1 MAAAVELL
9 LPPLRCRC
17 HGRAA
22 AKLPPPRP
30 HCRQAAA
37 AADKLPA
44 AAKLPLLMQ
53 RDLPLSNA
61 DGGSV
66 LEYNLVIE
74 DY

>member
-1 MAAAVELL
+1 MMAKNNTTLMNHPVPMLPLAL
-9 LPPLRCRC
+9 LPPLRGLC
-17 HGRAA
+17 
-22 AKLPPPRP
+22 PTN
-30 HCRQAAA
+30 
-37 AADKLPA
+37 
-44 AAKLPLLMQ
+44 LLLQ

>member
-1 MAAAVELL
+1 MLIMGFMPASLAFILQPQL
-9 LPPLRCRC
+9 K
-17 HGRAA
+17 RAEEGEILA
-22 AKLPPPRP
+22 
-30 HCRQAAA
+30 QQG
-37 AADKLPA
+37 
-44 AAKLPLLMQ
+44 LLMQ

>member
-1 MAAAVELL
+1 MERALEEQRRNRYRDAQPPELE
-9 LPPLRCRC
+9 RR
-17 HGRAA
+17 
-22 AKLPPPRP
+22 
-30 HCRQAAA
+30 
-37 AADKLPA
+37 
-44 AAKLPLLMQ
+44 LLMQ